1 MENAADTQSIAPIPL
16 IFVSKNLQ
24 PLDALKTGEY
34 ASSMDLAP
42 TLLPLMG
49 METPRDFLGR
59 DLLQPT
65 DIPFAL
71 GYFGGKAYY
80 FSEYQSFVDTLD
92 NPYPSTP
99 QEDALANYIVWDYA
113 RRH

>member
-1 MENAADTQSIAPIPL
+1 L

-24 PLDALKTGEY
+24 PLDELKTAEY

-59 DLLQPT
+59 NLLQPT

-80 FSEYQSFVDTLD
+80 FSEYLSFVDTLD
-92 NPYPSTP
+92 NPYPATP
-99 QEDALANYIVWDYA
+99 QEDALANFIVWDYA